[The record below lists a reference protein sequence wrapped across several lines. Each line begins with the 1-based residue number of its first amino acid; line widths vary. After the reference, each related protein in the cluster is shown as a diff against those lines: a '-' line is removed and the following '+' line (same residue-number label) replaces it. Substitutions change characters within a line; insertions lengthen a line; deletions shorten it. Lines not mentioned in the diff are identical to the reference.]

1 MRALEQPSELEQ
13 AFSQEVETNETALP
27 APSFSFTSN
36 FDSSLDNSDNSSESS
51 SESEDDGSGTSSNG
65 SITLNQGNGQ
75 QTATPP
81 TTIPAPPAT
90 LSRLPLHIQTQ
101 IWTLA
106 LPKPRT
112 RILELHT
119 YNTIDHLPR
128 LIYHPPLPSLFSVCR
143 ASRSLSI
150 THDGGEI
157 VTFTTPS
164 STLLFHSYGET
175 TDTTTTTDSTDPNT
189 SPSPSFYLK
198 PTLTILFLPARFT
211 ASCRTPETAR
221 LRTLTTLFHPNLL
234 SRLSRLLISFS
245 GTDNFSAIGPVL
257 RPYARLETLYLCM
270 NDLRVDMRV
279 RRLVRQGFWG
289 RDLFAARIARVLRE
303 TEDEETDDESE
314 GVEVARVREEVRERR
329 RVVEV
334 DLLLGF

>member
-13 AFSQEVETNETALP
+13 AFSQEVNTNKTALP

-36 FDSSLDNSDNSSESS
+36 FDFSLDSSDNSSDTS
-51 SESEDDGSGTSSNG
+51 SEPEDGSSGTSSNG
-65 SITLNQGNGQ
+65 SPTLDRGSEQ
-75 QTATPP
+75 QTTRPP
-81 TTIPAPPAT
+81 TTIPSPTPKFHC
-90 LSRLPLHIQTQ
+90 LPIHIQIH

-106 LPKPRT
+106 LPPPRT

-128 LIYHPPLPSLFSVCR
+128 LVYHPPLPPLFSVCR

-150 THDGGEI
+150 AHDGGEI

-164 STLLFHSYGET
+164 PTPLFPVYGDKM
-175 TDTTTTTDSTDPNT
+175 DTTTTESTYPNT
-189 SPSPSFYLK
+189 KPCPSFYLN
-198 PTLTILFLPARFT
+198 PTNTILFLPVRFT
-211 ASCRTPETAR
+211 ASCRTSETAR
-221 LRTLTTLFHPNLL
+221 LCILTTLFHSSLL

-245 GTDNFSAIGPVL
+245 GTDSFNAIGPVL

-270 NDLRVDMRV
+270 NDWHVDARV
-279 RRLVRQGFWG
+279 RRLVRLGHWG
-289 RDLFAARIARVLRE
+289 RGVFAAEVARVLRE
-303 TEDEETDDESE
+303 TEDEETEDECE
-314 GVEVARVREEVRERR
+314 EVEVARVREEVRERR

-334 DLLLGF
+334 DLLLGA